1 MPSGAVGNSSGT
13 WHLRREAG
21 EGPPDGWEALVRE
34 HRERLRRMVSLRLDA
49 RLRGR
54 VDPSDVVRQV
64 CAEARGRHPDYLRG
78 PTEPF
83 FLWLRRLAA
92 EKLQSLRRQLGPPLS
107 DGKELCL
114 RRGPLPAANSQ
125 ALAAQLLGQ
134 APQPSQA
141 DARARRQA
149 RLEEA
154 LNTMDV
160 PLREVLAL
168 RHFERLSAA
177 EAAAVLELPEAE
189 AGRLYLRALK
199 ALKVVFEDT
208 PGPTRREGP

>member
-13 WHLRREAG
+13 WHLRPAA

-34 HRERLRRMVSLRLDA
+34 HRERLRRMVSLRLDG

-92 EKLQSLRRQLGPPLS
+92 EKLQSLRQQLGGAAG
-107 DGKELCL
+107 DGGRELCL

-134 APQPSQA
+134 APPPDRA

-154 LNTMDV
+154 LNAMAAEQ
-160 PLREVLAL
+160 REVLAL
-168 RHFERLSAA
+168 RHFERLTAA